1 MTETTPTLSID
12 LSGKVALVTG
22 ASRGIG
28 RSVAVELGRNG
39 ALVGC
44 VARNAEKLAETVK
57 LISDA
62 GGQAEAFGCDV
73 TDGTSVEAVVE
84 SVCEKWGTLDI
95 LVNNAGIRIPKPAL
109 EVTEEDW
116 DATIDINLKGVF
128 FCAQAAGRHMVAQGY
143 GRIINLGSQL
153 SVTASR
159 GRSSYCASKFGVAG
173 ITKVMA
179 VEWAIHGVTVN
190 AIGPGP
196 TSTPGMLAAD
206 SRSPEEVQEDLEAH
220 LPLGRRMD
228 PEEMVGAV
236 IYLASKSSAGTT
248 GHLLLVDGGWTAI

>member
-1 MTETTPTLSID
+1 MPYEGLNLKGQT
-12 LSGKVALVTG
+12 ALVTG
-22 ASRGIG
+22 SGRGIG
-28 RSVAVELGRNG
+28 AALAVGLAQAGADVAVSDRPDRLN
-39 ALVGC
+39 
-44 VARNAEKLAETVK
+44 LAKETK
-57 LISDA
+57 SK
-62 GGQAEAFGCDV
+62 
-73 TDGTSVEAVVE
+73 VEAEGVKSRAYSLDVLDISAIPKAIDQVVQDF
-84 SVCEKWGTLDI
+84 GRLDI

-128 FCAQAAGRHMVAQGY
+128 FCAQAAGRHMVEQGY

-179 VEWAIHGVTVN
+179 VEWAPHGVTVN

-206 SRSPEEVQEDLEAH
+206 ARTADEVQADLEAH